1 MRTLI
6 VEDEVLAAE
15 RLTEMLTAYDPTSI
29 EIVDRLDSI
38 QDTIRFFQS
47 EKKIDLVLLDI
58 QLADGKSFEIFN
70 HVNIDAPIIFTTA
83 YDQYALQA
91 FKLHSIDYLLKPIQ
105 YEDLVRAL
113 EKFKKFSTADTHLN
127 DAEIKALK
135 ALLSQAQH
143 VYKQRLLIKSGNK
156 LQYKP
161 VDTAAYFFADG
172 KTVYMVDKS
181 DNRKRM
187 LDHTLEELE
196 RMLDPKYF
204 FRISRKFIVNF
215 DAVTEIKGLISSKL
229 EVKLNQPTEH
239 DLSVSRE
246 RAHEFKAWLDR

>member
-1 MRTLI
+1 MRILI
-6 VEDEVLAAE
+6 VEDETLAAE
-15 RLTEMLTAYDPTSI
+15 RLTEMLAKYDSSSI
-29 EIVDRLDSI
+29 EIVDQLDSI
-38 QDTIRFFQS
+38 QDVVRFFKS
-47 EKKIDLVLLDI
+47 GKIVDLVLLDI

-70 HVNIDAPIIFTTA
+70 HINIDVPIIFTTA
-83 YDQYALQA
+83 YDQYALEA

-113 EKFKKFSTADTHLN
+113 EKFKKLSSGTRLN
-127 DAEIKALK
+127 ASEIKALK
-135 ALLSQAQH
+135 ALLSQSQH
-143 VYKQRLLIKSGNK
+143 AYKQRLLIKSGNK

-161 VDTAAYFFADG
+161 VDSAAYFFADG
-172 KTVYMVDKS
+172 KTVYMVEKHE
-181 DNRKRM
+181 NRKRM

-196 RMLDPKYF
+196 SMLDPKYF

-215 DAVTEIKGLISSKL
+215 DAITEIKGLISSKL
-229 EVKLNQPTEH
+229 EVKLSQSCEH